1 MWQHYCLEF
10 EPPVGKEKVKCIIVV
25 TKLLASRCDRAP
37 CAQSAVRE
45 TLHVQPYRPCG
56 GKEENIYLVPGI
68 FIVPSRR
75 GKKKLPFRP
84 AEEKNYIPSRPAGE
98 KTIYRP
104 FPSRKKIFTVPSRP
118 SNILIPHFTGPFSFF
133 FPAKLGKSVPSRPV
147 TILIVIAL
155 VIINGY

>member
-1 MWQHYCLEF
+1 MYQVYLLSRPAE
-10 EPPVGKEKVKCIIVV
+10 EKK
-25 TKLLASRCDRAP
+25 D
-37 CAQSAVRE
+37 
-45 TLHVQPYRPCG
+45 
-56 GKEENIYLVPGI
+56 
-68 FIVPSRR
+68 
-75 GKKKLPFRP
+75 LPFRP

-147 TILIVIAL
+147 TILIHCDSL
-155 VIINGY
+155 GYY